1 MENISPEDKTKIV
14 NLIKANLT
22 PLDKFI
28 NFDYEYYD
36 IKKYKGLIVPTNKS
50 VKDTNRKFTEP
61 FLKYINEIVKDLSI
75 DKWTDTIAYIISGL
89 FVPLNIPS
97 TYRTERFDTIDKP
110 YPFAYY
116 YSPVNRLYFLFLVN
130 LYCNYQ
136 NYVKDYEWLD
146 SHFLFLCDQ
155 IGLTGIFAINKNLYN
170 ELCGDCAE
178 TSRGVG
184 IVDDGYFLISNSS
197 VRTKYEKMP
206 PVEQKTQRE
215 RMSKFIAD
223 SKKERKVFKFG
234 KTRNP
239 PAGKSQNPPAG
250 KSQNPPA
257 GKSRHTLSNAVVAA
271 AASAETKPSCTHGSR
286 CYRQGN
292 AVHMDQYSHPLPQTL
307 EEDEEEKNSNA
318 GGAKPKRKTYK
329 KKQIYKKKKTNK
341 KKTHKKKTNKRK

>member
-1 MENISPEDKTKIV
+1 MDNISQEDKTEIV
-14 NLIKANLT
+14 QLIQSNLT
-22 PLDKFI
+22 PLDNFI
-28 NFDYEYYD
+28 NMDYEYYD

-61 FLKYINEIVKDLSI
+61 FLSYIDEILRDLSI
-75 DKWTDTIAYIISGL
+75 DKWTDTIAYIISVL
-89 FVPLNIPS
+89 FVPFNIPS
-97 TYRTERFDTIDKP
+97 TYRTEPFPTIDKP
-110 YPFAYY
+110 YPYAYY

-136 NYVKDYEWLD
+136 NYVKEYTWLGDY
-146 SHFLFLCDQ
+146 FLFLCDQ
-155 IGLTGIFAINKNLYN
+155 IGLTGVFAIKQKLYN
-170 ELCGDCAE
+170 ELCGNCAE

-184 IVDDGYFLISNSS
+184 EVNDGYFLLSNSS
-197 VRTKYEKMP
+197 IKIKLENIPPDEEK
-206 PVEQKTQRE
+206 KFRE
-215 RMSKFIAD
+215 NMSKFIGS
-223 SKKERKVFKFG
+223 SKKEPKVFKSG
-234 KTRNP
+234 KTQNP
-239 PAGKSQNPPAG
+239 PAGKTQNPPAG
-250 KSQNPPA
+250 KSRNPPA

-341 KKTHKKKTNKRK
+341 KKTNKKKVIS